1 MARYELSDAD
11 AVVIIGSGA
20 GGGTLANEL
29 CQKGLKVVLLEAGP
43 HLTADDFVNDDWAAY
58 EMLSWLDKR
67 SASGSWRVAKDFPT
81 APSWH
86 CKVVGGTT
94 THWSGCTYRFAAHEM
109 QARSTYGDIAGASL
123 IDWPLTLAELEPY
136 YDMAERKMGVSRT
149 NGLPALPANNNFKV
163 MYWGARRMGL
173 SQISTGSH
181 AINAVPYDGRPAS
194 IQDGFSIS
202 GDQHGARWSTL
213 NVEIPRA
220 LATGKLDLRVGARA
234 VQIEHDAAGAACGVV
249 YVDSAGVRQRQNA
262 AVVVLAGNCIESP
275 RVLLNSKSG
284 RYADG
289 LANGYGHVGRH
300 YLRHVIQTV
309 WSIFEKPV
317 NMHRGE
323 LMGGLVADFAGHDA
337 ARGFA
342 GGYYVELNA
351 MGLPTTAAF
360 MDPGW
365 WGQDFANV
373 IEQYAH
379 MAGIFMTGED
389 MPQADNRVTLNEGE
403 LDAFG
408 VPVANLHYDDH
419 ANDLL
424 MRNHGYKTLS
434 GIHRAAGALRCIEAP
449 SYPASHNLG
458 SNRMSAK
465 PEDGV
470 VDKHGEAHEVRNLFV
485 ADGSAFA
492 SGGACNPTLTIV
504 ALAIRQAEFIAS
516 RASRGVH

>member
-1 MARYELSDAD
+1 MAQKYELTDSDT
-11 AVVIIGSGA
+11 VVIVGSGA

-29 CQKGLKVVLLEAGP
+29 CQHGLKVVLLEAGAHITP
-43 HLTADDFVNDDWAAY
+43 AEFVNDEWAAY
-58 EMLSWLDKR
+58 DMLSWLDRR
-67 SASGSWRVAKDFPT
+67 SASGNWRVAKDFPD

-94 THWSGCTYRFAAHEM
+94 THWSGCTYRLQDHEM
-109 QARSTYGDIAGASL
+109 RARTTYGDVAGASL
-123 IDWPLTLAELEPY
+123 IDWPISLADLAPFYEQ
-136 YDMAERKMGVSRT
+136 AERKMGVTRT

-163 MYWGARRMGL
+163 MYWGAKRLGL
-173 SQISTGSH
+173 AEISTGSH
-181 AINAVPYDGRPAS
+181 AINAVPYDGRPAT
-194 IQDGFSIS
+194 IEDGFSVC
-202 GDQHGARWSTL
+202 GDANGARWSTL

-220 LATGKLDLRVGARA
+220 VATGKLDLRAGARA
-234 VQIEHDAAGAACGVV
+234 VRIDHNAAGEACAVV
-249 YVDSAGVRQRQNA
+249 YVDAAGVTQRQDA
-262 AVVVLAGNCIESP
+262 RIVVLAGNCIESP
-275 RVLLNSKSG
+275 RLLLNSKSG
-284 RYADG
+284 RYPDG
-289 LANGYGHVGRH
+289 LANGFGHVGRH
-300 YLRHVIQTV
+300 YLRHIIQTV
-309 WSIFEKPV
+309 WSIFDQPV

-323 LMGGLVADFAGHDA
+323 LMGGLVADFARHDA
-337 ARGFA
+337 GRGFA

-365 WGQDFANV
+365 WGRDFATV

-389 MPQADNRVTLNEGE
+389 MPQPGNRVTLNEGE

-424 MRNHGYKTLS
+424 MRNHGYKTLTA
-434 GIHRAAGALRCIEAP
+434 IHKAAGAKRCIEAP
-449 SYPASHNLG
+449 AYPASHNLG

-470 VDKHGEAHEVRNLFV
+470 VNAQGEAHEVRNLFV
-485 ADGSAFA
+485 VDGSAFA

-504 ALAIRQAEFIAS
+504 ALAIRQAAYIAA
-516 RASRGVH
+516 RAN